1 MNNKKDI
8 HSITYLKTNASDV
21 LQQVNETQRPVI
33 ITQNGE
39 PRGVLQDARSYE
51 NMKNA
56 LGLMKAIS
64 PTMANYTLPLQSHST
79 MPSAIALPSLLMFR
93 TTRVKKTF
101 SALSLQMV
109 STEVLLFPS
118 LSKR

>member
-1 MNNKKDI
+1 MLAGCHERYTIRHKLMLCNICRRGGLAVNNKKDI

-64 PTMANYTLPLQSHST
+64 QGEEDFREGNFST
-79 MPSAIALPSLLMFR
+79 QEDLFERLRRAIGG
-93 TTRVKKTF
+93 K
-101 SALSLQMV
+101 
-109 STEVLLFPS
+109 
-118 LSKR
+118 